1 MMKVKIVADPTAGG
15 KAGYEL
21 FAAALENNARVFGL
35 ATGSTPISTYDEITA
50 SNLDFSKCISI
61 NLDEYVSLAPTHP
74 QSYHAFMQEHF
85 FDKKPFSK
93 SYVPDGLNPDEQEET
108 ARYEKLIAENP
119 IDFQILG
126 LGRNGHIGFNEP
138 GTPFDSITHR
148 VELTQ
153 STIDANARFFDNEK
167 DVPRYAYS
175 MGIGTIMKSKEILI
189 EAYGENKADAVK
201 KMIEEPSTEQVP
213 ASVLQQHSNVT
224 VLIDQ
229 AAASKLTKKY

>member
-1 MMKVKIVADPTAGG
+1 M
-15 KAGYEL
+15 
-21 FAAALENNARVFGL
+21 
-35 ATGSTPISTYDEITA
+35 
-50 SNLDFSKCISI
+50 
-61 NLDEYVSLAPTHP
+61 
-74 QSYHAFMQEHF
+74 
-85 FDKKPFSK
+85 
-93 SYVPDGLNPDEQEET
+93 NPDEQEET

-201 KMIEEPSTEQVP
+201 KNDRRT
-213 ASVLQQHSNVT
+213 
-224 VLIDQ
+224 
-229 AAASKLTKKY
+229 